1 MNWSYLLT
9 FFFNRTTAC
18 LFRELQLTILL
29 MPSCA
34 PSRVDYFSSLCSL
47 LLLLR
52 LLLRLLPILSRSLR
66 LRCLPARQYVVLV
79 VRFHAPIMPWCW
91 LIVLTL
97 FFLFVFLFTWSFFKT
112 FFSLFSQIDILLIY
126 SDGLLKWSMFSTE
139 HPSAPNPMFTD
150 DLDTEI
156 RTESSTPE
164 LNLLLVSDH
173 RRKINRIAT
182 DFFYLKDK
190 LTEILRFRSA
200 CRRRHHHPSSVP
212 GNLKRLQLTSN
223 EPSHSHANEISSS
236 SSSSPSSSSSSS
248 TTGAAAAA
256 MVETGATFDG
266 TTGGA
271 WKSSHVQSKPSI
283 TNRPSV
289 HHHHHHHHA
298 HHHHHHHRH
307 HQNQFKLFS
316 NEKKRRLPCLLQRL
330 IDDGNLIKEAV
341 RRLKSQRFPAAC
353 QQQQQQLSMGD
364 SPSTPTKKSSF
375 PLLSASIPIS
385 SSLNNSPSQSA
396 SSPNVNLSWFLSSNV
411 VFSPVNHPS
420 ENGSPMRTLM
430 EIGIHDG

>member
-1 MNWSYLLT
+1 MSH
-9 FFFNRTTAC
+9 
-18 LFRELQLTILL
+18 
-29 MPSCA
+29 S
-34 PSRVDYFSSLCSL
+34 
-47 LLLLR
+47 
-52 LLLRLLPILSRSLR
+52 
-66 LRCLPARQYVVLV
+66 
-79 VRFHAPIMPWCW
+79 
-91 LIVLTL
+91 
-97 FFLFVFLFTWSFFKT
+97 
-112 FFSLFSQIDILLIY
+112 
-126 SDGLLKWSMFSTE
+126 
-139 HPSAPNPMFTD
+139 
-150 DLDTEI
+150 
-156 RTESSTPE
+156 
-164 LNLLLVSDH
+164 
-173 RRKINRIAT
+173 
-182 DFFYLKDK
+182 KDK

-200 CRRRHHHPSSVP
+200 CRHRYHHASSVP

-236 SSSSPSSSSSSS
+236 SSSSSS
-248 TTGAAAAA
+248 TTGATAAVAI
-256 MVETGATFDG
+256 VETGATFDG

-283 TNRPSV
+283 ANRPSV
-289 HHHHHHHHA
+289 HHHHHHHHT

-353 QQQQQQLSMGD
+353 QQQQQQQLSMCD